1 MHFYYFYQIITEI
14 IFFVEFKRFKRKGV
28 IFNNNSQGIGLE
40 VKSSKKL
47 KVFRIERSKENQD
60 NSFNYSIFD
69 GQQKIEG
76 VKKNEII
83 TFLEGKES
91 EYSFFEGEL
100 KLWTIIK

>member
-1 MHFYYFYQIITEI
+1 M
-14 IFFVEFKRFKRKGV
+14 EFKRFKRKGV
-28 IFNNNSQGIGLE
+28 IFNNDSQGIGLE
-40 VKSSKKL
+40 VKLGKKL
-47 KVFRIERSKENQD
+47 KVFRIERSKEQED
-60 NSFNYSIFD
+60 NSFDYSIFN

-91 EYSFFEGEL
+91 EYSFFDGEL

>member
-1 MHFYYFYQIITEI
+1 M
-14 IFFVEFKRFKRKGV
+14 EFKRFKRKGV

-47 KVFRIERSKENQD
+47 KVFRIERSKENQE

-100 KLWTIIK
+100 KLWTTIK